1 MFFLSSTN
9 APQGY
14 DCALRSAF
22 YSALILITS
31 SLDDYCVVEGG
42 VSYLK
47 GETPSDYFSE
57 GVSFSG
63 LNILYKVIILC
74 SEGLSLSSPP
84 KLICSYSLRMC
95 GNII

>member
-47 GETPSDYFSE
+47 GETPP
-57 GVSFSG
+57 
-63 LNILYKVIILC
+63 IIFRK
-74 SEGLSLSSPP
+74 GF
-84 KLICSYSLRMC
+84 RFRD
-95 GNII
+95 